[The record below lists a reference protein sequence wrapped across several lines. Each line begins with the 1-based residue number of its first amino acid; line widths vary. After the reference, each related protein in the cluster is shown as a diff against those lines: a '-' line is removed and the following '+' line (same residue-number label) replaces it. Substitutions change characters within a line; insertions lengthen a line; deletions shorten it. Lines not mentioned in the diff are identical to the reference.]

1 MIIQD
6 YKVKEIAFCTYK
18 ELLEN
23 DYLPVIPNQDVIT
36 NFLLKKAEK
45 NPRFGEKMKWENLKN
60 IKQEYDNLY
69 YHNSKGNMYCMRYD
83 VQSKMAILYRI
94 KSPSHY
100 GKYDELYVL
109 KAEYPETD
117 WGYLENQL
125 PHTIKV
131 CGL

>member
-23 DYLPVIPNQDVIT
+23 DFLPVIPNQDVIT

-45 NPRFGEKMKWENLKN
+45 NPRFGKKMKWENLSN

-69 YHNSKGNMYCMRYD
+69 YHR
-83 VQSKMAILYRI
+83 
-94 KSPSHY
+94 
-100 GKYDELYVL
+100 
-109 KAEYPETD
+109 
-117 WGYLENQL
+117 
-125 PHTIKV
+125 
-131 CGL
+131 